1 MTYLIHLKV
10 DLARVMQGLLKALV
24 VTIIAVGIAAAM
36 VIWCISFENRLNE
49 VSNLMSILR
58 SNKFLEV
65 GLTVHVAWFTTVEC
79 MRVRLDRWLLD
90 FEAKGQVF
98 LNGT

>member
-10 DLARVMQGLLKALV
+10 DLARVMQGLLKALA
-24 VTIIAVGIAAAM
+24 VTIIAVVAM
-36 VIWCISFENRLNE
+36 VIRGISFKNRLDE
-49 VSNLMSILR
+49 VSDLMSVLR
-58 SNKFLEV
+58 SNKFLEM
-65 GLTVHVAWFTTVEC
+65 GLTVHIAWFTTVEC

>member
-10 DLARVMQGLLKALV
+10 DLTRVMQGLLEALA
-24 VTIIAVGIAAAM
+24 VTIIAIVAM
-36 VIWCISFENRLNE
+36 VIWSISLKNRLNE
-49 VSNLMSILR
+49 VSDLVSVLR
-58 SNKFLEV
+58 SNHFLEM
-65 GLTVHVAWFTTVEC
+65 GLTVHIAWFTSVEC
-79 MRVRLDRWLLD
+79 MSVRLDRWLLD